1 MAENSGG
8 SIVNIS
14 SIGGQNGGD
23 KAPHYA
29 SSKGGLI
36 TFTHSMARI
45 GSKFGI
51 RVNAVSPGWI
61 DTGIFTKERYDELL
75 IEAKS
80 AIPLRRL
87 GSTKEVALA
96 VALIPTIQKVI
107 KK

>member
-1 MAENSGG
+1 MLFR
-8 SIVNIS
+8 
-14 SIGGQNGGD
+14 
-23 KAPHYA
+23 
-29 SSKGGLI
+29 SKGGLI

-96 VALIPTIQKVI
+96 VAFLLSDDSSYITGQTINVNGGMLFS
-107 KK
+107 